1 MRFNKLSALTE
12 FTHVCHAAHAI
23 IRDKI
28 ETNFRRVPRA
38 SHSKKLKLSCHFH
51 LFRGEPRGVGGGPA
65 ARRGG
70 PVLALAGREGLGA
83 ALDLLQLVLAL
94 PRLEE
99 DLRVLPLLGLQ
110 ENESE

>member
-1 MRFNKLSALTE
+1 MLCVTSEMRYVQTNLRKVPLS
-12 FTHVCHAAHAI
+12 
-23 IRDKI
+23 IR
-28 ETNFRRVPRA
+28 
-38 SHSKKLKLSCHFH
+38 SKKTVETKLSCLSH
-51 LFRGEPRGVGGGPA
+51 LFRGEPRRVGGGPA

-99 DLRVLPLLGLQ
+99 DLRILPLLGLQ
-110 ENESE
+110 ENM